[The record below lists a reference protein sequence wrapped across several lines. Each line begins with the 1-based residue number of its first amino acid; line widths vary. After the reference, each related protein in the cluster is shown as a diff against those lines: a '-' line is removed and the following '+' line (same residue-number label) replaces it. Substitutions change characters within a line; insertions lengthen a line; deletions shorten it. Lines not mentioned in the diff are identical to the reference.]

1 MTNKAFSIFNQ
12 LRPVTVGFDNMFDHF
27 ERMVD
32 DHNFNEMVAVK
43 YPPYN
48 IVKTGSYTYDIQLAL
63 AGYGKKDIDV
73 SFEDSVLTVKSIK
86 DEAEKEVEEE
96 LQFELKTSLPQSDIN
111 EIAATSEEVS
121 PLSLTITE
129 LQKRAEDRRNKMK
142 GFNYKFTDQLNKN
155 IDDIERQ
162 PAYKR
167 LGISLDDAG
176 STISKS
182 KTSLA
187 TDDNEDIQLKSNN
200 SFLHD
205 NVD

>member
-48 IVKTGSYTYDIQLAL
+48 IVKTGNYTYDIQLAL

-86 DEAEKEVEEE
+86 NESEKEVEENDGILHKGIAKRMFQKSFTIAE
-96 LQFELKTSLPQSDIN
+96 DVEIKGAELKDGLLS
-111 EIAATSEEVS
+111 VS
-121 PLSLTITE
+121 MERVIPEHKKAKTI
-129 LQKRAEDRRNKMK
+129 KIK
-142 GFNYKFTDQLNKN
+142 
-155 IDDIERQ
+155 
-162 PAYKR
+162 
-167 LGISLDDAG
+167 
-176 STISKS
+176 
-182 KTSLA
+182 
-187 TDDNEDIQLKSNN
+187 
-200 SFLHD
+200 
-205 NVD
+205 